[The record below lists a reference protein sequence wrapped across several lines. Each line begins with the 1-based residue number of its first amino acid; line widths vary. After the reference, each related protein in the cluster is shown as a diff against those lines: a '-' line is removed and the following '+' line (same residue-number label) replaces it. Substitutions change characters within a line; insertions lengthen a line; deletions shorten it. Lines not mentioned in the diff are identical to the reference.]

1 MDKKMISRKDR
12 QKAKRLKSVRD
23 RQHLTQ
29 EKMAERLDIS
39 YSTYQRMESGRNNIT
54 IEHLEKLHKEFGV
67 SSDYILFGTVND
79 EKHYELE
86 LEYMNDET
94 YIYAN
99 MDNKVFKEKIA
110 KTSCG
115 WRGKNVIRRNAIIK
129 MHNENYDIEEFKGE
143 SPYINNYIEMLKEKE
158 K

>member
-1 MDKKMISRKDR
+1 MKKNLKSFSKKGGSGIVIWTRKDR

-94 YIYAN
+94 KFLMVTRLIACLCRL
-99 MDNKVFKEKIA
+99 DENKYKELM
-110 KTSCG
+110 
-115 WRGKNVIRRNAIIK
+115 IK
-129 MHNENYDIEEFKGE
+129 LEED
-143 SPYINNYIEMLKEKE
+143 LKEIQ
-158 K
+158 